1 MWVSQNSSLRHSSVI
16 ANRTLDAN
24 DMNALKTYL
33 PTVGRIFLALIF
45 ILAGLGKITAIEG
58 NVGYMEMFGVPGFLI
73 WPTIIV
79 EVVGGV
85 MLAAGYK
92 TRWAAAALGGFT
104 FIAALIF
111 HTDFSNQME
120 MTNFLKNLAITGGML
135 YVIAFGPGAL
145 AVDMRKE
152 A

>member
-1 MWVSQNSSLRHSSVI
+1 MRQSPVI
-16 ANRTLDAN
+16 ANHALDAKT
-24 DMNALKTYL
+24 MNALQTYL
-33 PTVGRIFLALIF
+33 PTVGRIFLAAIF
-45 ILAGLGKITAIEG
+45 ILAGLSKITAIEG
-58 NVGYMEMFGVPGFLI
+58 NVGYMEAFGVPGFLI
-73 WPTIIV
+73 WLVIIV

-92 TRWAAAALGGFT
+92 ARWAAAALGGFSLVS
-104 FIAALIF
+104 ALIF

-145 AVDMRKE
+145 AVDMRK
-152 A
+152 

>member
-1 MWVSQNSSLRHSSVI
+1 
-16 ANRTLDAN
+16 
-24 DMNALKTYL
+24 MNGLQTYL
-33 PTVGRIFLALIF
+33 PTAGRIFLALIF
-45 ILAGLGKITAIEG
+45 ILAGLAKITAIDS
-58 NVGYMEMFGVPGFLI
+58 NVGYMEAFGVPGFLI
-73 WPTIIV
+73 WLVIIV

-92 TRWAAAALGGFT
+92 TRWAAAALGGF
-104 FIAALIF
+104 ALVSALIF

-145 AVDMRKE
+145 AVDMRK
-152 A
+152 